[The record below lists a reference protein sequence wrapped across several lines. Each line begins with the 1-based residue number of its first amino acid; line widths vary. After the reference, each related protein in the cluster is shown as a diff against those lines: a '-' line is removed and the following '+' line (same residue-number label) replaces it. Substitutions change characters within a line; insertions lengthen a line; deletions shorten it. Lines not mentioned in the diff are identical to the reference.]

1 MPGSATFAFDDPIPY
16 QAAVR
21 GAEVAVAV
29 TAKGDFRADLIQ
41 IDFDTLWMQ
50 SGWENLPRVIRS
62 MVSPSRAVVFF
73 LADADQPTLQYGGL
87 ELRSDVIAANR
98 PSALIHIRSQK
109 PCRWAAM
116 SLPPKSLSAAS
127 RALVGRELT
136 DLPELDFV
144 RPSTHRMTRLVRLH
158 AAVRQLTDTAPD
170 ILFKPEI
177 RSAMEH
183 ELIHSMVTCLADE
196 EHTNVRSAWR
206 QHTAII
212 HRFEEVLAANCE
224 RPMYLTEIC
233 AAVGVSERTLRLSC
247 QEHLGMG
254 PIRYLWLRRMHL
266 ARRALLHAEPAK
278 ITVTQIATDHG
289 FWELGRFSVAYQ
301 ALFGEQPSV
310 SLHKPPDFHRA
321 IQTDPFSFGDS
332 DFA

>member
-1 MPGSATFAFDDPIPY
+1 MPGSATFTFDDPIPY
-16 QAAVR
+16 QAAIR
-21 GAEVAVAV
+21 GGEVAVSV
-29 TAKGDFRADLIQ
+29 TAKGDFRAELIQ
-41 IDFDTLWMQ
+41 VDFDTLWMQ

-62 MVSPSRAVVFF
+62 MVSPNRAVVFF

-98 PSALIHIRSQK
+98 PSALIHIHSQY

-127 RALVGRELT
+127 RALLGRELT
-136 DLPELDFV
+136 NPPELDFV
-144 RPSTHRMTRLVRLH
+144 HPSPHRMTRLVRLH
-158 AAVRQLTDTAPD
+158 AAARQLTDTAPD
-170 ILFKPEI
+170 ILFKPEVC
-177 RSAMEH
+177 RTVEH

-196 EHTNVRSAWR
+196 ERTNVRSAWR

-278 ITVTQIATDHG
+278 ATVTQIATDHG

-301 ALFGEQPSV
+301 ALFGEAPSV

-321 IQTDPFSFGDS
+321 IQTDPLSFGDS
-332 DFA
+332 VFA